1 MFLDFLNID
10 KIRRAVLYAILLAAL
25 YLLQNYVL
33 ASLRPLGVAAMLLP
47 AAVIAISMFEGG
59 IWGAA
64 FGLLAGLL
72 GDLGYSENLILFTV
86 LFPVLGL
93 ASGLMADH
101 VVDKSFFAFLFL
113 NAAALLFIAFCQM
126 LAPWIDGGSFGAVFK
141 IALLQV
147 LWSLPFTLPVY
158 FIGRELAFCDFG

>member
-10 KIRRAVLYAILLAAL
+10 KIRRAILYAFLLAAL
-25 YLLQNYVL
+25 YLFQDNFLS
-33 ASLRPLGVAAMLLP
+33 SLRPLGVAAMIAP
-47 AAVIAISMFEGG
+47 AAVIVISVFEGG

-64 FGLLAGLL
+64 FGLIAGLL
-72 GDLGYSENLILFTV
+72 GDLGCSENLVLFTV

-101 VVDKSFFAFLFL
+101 VVDKSFLAFLFL
-113 NAAALLFIAFCQM
+113 DAAALLLIAFCQM
-126 LAPWIDGGSFGAVFK
+126 LAPWIDGGSFGAVLK
-141 IALLQV
+141 IALLQT

-158 FIGRELAFCDFG
+158 FIGRELAFRDFG